1 MSLFNL
7 PIGAM
12 ALRGLDAFSAPGSA
26 SKLGASID
34 GDWCGTKVPHP
45 PIPHA
50 LEVALRNSRFEQV
63 MLNPQPLP
71 PGPDGAT
78 LHHSRFEQVMLNPQ
92 PLPPGPD
99 GNVFHQVGRV
109 ALDDDWCGTGPRHL
123 PPPPR
128 PVLDVIRQALK

>member
-7 PIGAM
+7 AIGAM
-12 ALRGLDAFSAPGSA
+12 APRGVDALSAPGSA
-26 SKLGASID
+26 SKLTASID

-71 PGPDGAT
+71 PKQGA
-78 LHHSRFEQVMLNPQ
+78 
-92 PLPPGPD
+92 
-99 GNVFHQVGRV
+99 
-109 ALDDDWCGTGPRHL
+109 ALRKKTKVPK
-123 PPPPR
+123 
-128 PVLDVIRQALK
+128 RQQ